1 MTGLRTRRSVICSCQ
16 KKGWERIENNHWAF
30 GIPLQ
35 GYLFE
40 LIKHN
45 VIQFMGII
53 EIQEE
58 LLRSKDERWETLRF
72 CCGIFPQQILFWSAQ
87 KHRWFHQQKLR
98 EARSWLLLVKDL
110 PKFAATSAET
120 NRRSGQVG
128 NPPALDSQQDRYHF
142 RPCRSPE
149 RSTYLSLKPPWQ
161 CQDGTCFLHQ
171 VSKCNKQNFK
181 RMTQRIPLGLVD
193 LNIAAIK
200 PRIKERKNMKHQV
213 L

>member
-58 LLRSKDERWETLRF
+58 LFRSKDERWETLRF

-98 EARSWLLLVKDL
+98 EARSM
-110 PKFAATSAET
+110 ATTCEGSAEICSNVCRNKSEIRT
-120 NRRSGQVG
+120 SGK
-128 NPPALDSQQDRYHF
+128 PS
-142 RPCRSPE
+142 SPGF
-149 RSTYLSLKPPWQ
+149 SAGSLSFPSL
-161 CQDGTCFLHQ
+161 
-171 VSKCNKQNFK
+171 
-181 RMTQRIPLGLVD
+181 
-193 LNIAAIK
+193 
-200 PRIKERKNMKHQV
+200 
-213 L
+213 